1 MWSKQCFYALQ
12 ANYCL
17 PFYPTFPHIIFI
29 AYLGC
34 FDGHLLI
41 IDTLMFYLSKFLFF
55 LVFFTSYMLTNN
67 SLISIK
73 VYAYC
78 NLNPLAF
85 FELFPLL
92 LLIITLL
99 CRTILT
105 CRLHRSAAWKWFPPF
120 HHWSLC
126 LKSMGGLLSSFL
138 LSNNVLTVMACRKI
152 YGAVIVCTEYLSML
166 LKCLFIAE

>member
-1 MWSKQCFYALQ
+1 MFLCITGKSLFTILPNISTHYI
-12 ANYCL
+12 YCL
-17 PFYPTFPHIIFI
+17 FRLFWWPSPDHRHFNVLFI
-29 AYLGC
+29 E
-34 FDGHLLI
+34 I
-41 IDTLMFYLSKFLFF
+41 
-55 LVFFTSYMLTNN
+55 LVFPCFLHILHATLTNN

-166 LKCLFIAE
+166 LTCLFIAE